1 MSRMKCYECNE
12 DTGFDMLKTVT
23 SINTV
28 INGVKIKV
36 TNIPAYECPNC
47 HEVVIS
53 SDVIEKVDSII
64 AEARKKFSL
73 ANIKR
78 MDKIDIQYVFKTER
92 AISALRLE
100 TAAEV

>member
-12 DTGFDMLKTVT
+12 DTGFDMIKTVT

-73 ANIKR
+73 ANIK
-78 MDKIDIQYVFKTER
+78 Q
-92 AISALRLE
+92 SL
-100 TAAEV
+100 AAKQRTIEEITYKLAV